1 MIVLKFFAKPKR
13 FKTSLSIDIIGEKYI
28 GGEMMENDMRP
39 SAKEIEFLNM
49 AYSSFYDIFEEAF
62 KEKFW
67 DQDPQ
72 YRFFKIK
79 KAFEIY
85 AELLNYEPIK
95 WVIDIIKVK
104 RPPNEAEIGS
114 DLFKCIRN
122 ILSHFPFFDSWDDA
136 WVSKNT
142 INWNREGQTIDRFFN
157 KYESKEDVKYR
168 FWDAR
173 KKEMT
178 YLTICFPKKY
188 DEDKKIYLRDILS
201 EKDGIKFS
209 FILMRKILDTQVEG

>member
-1 MIVLKFFAKPKR
+1 
-13 FKTSLSIDIIGEKYI
+13 
-28 GGEMMENDMRP
+28 MRP

-49 AYSSFYDIFEEAF
+49 AYNSFYDIFEEAF
-62 KEKFW
+62 KEEFW

-157 KYESKEDVKYR
+157 KYAGKEDVKYR
-168 FWDAR
+168 FWDA
-173 KKEMT
+173 KKQEMT
-178 YLTICFPKKY
+178 YLTIGFPKKY
-188 DEDKKIYLRDILS
+188 DEDTKIYLRDILS
-201 EKDGIKFS
+201 EKDGIRFS
-209 FILMRKILDTQVEG
+209 FILMRKILDTQVER

>member
-1 MIVLKFFAKPKR
+1 MAN
-13 FKTSLSIDIIGEKYI
+13 E
-28 GGEMMENDMRP
+28 MRP
-39 SAKEIEFLNM
+39 SVKEIEFLNM
-49 AYSSFYDIFEEAF
+49 AYNSFYDIFEEAF
-62 KEKFW
+62 KEEFW

-104 RPPNEAEIGS
+104 RPPNEAEIGN

-122 ILSHFPFFDSWDDA
+122 ILSHFPFFNSWEDA

-157 KYESKEDVKYR
+157 KYAGKEDVKYR
-168 FWDAR
+168 FWDA
-173 KKEMT
+173 KKQEMT
-178 YLTICFPKKY
+178 YLTISFPKKY
-188 DEDKKIYLRDILS
+188 DEDTKIYLRDILS
-201 EKDGIKFS
+201 EKDGIMFS